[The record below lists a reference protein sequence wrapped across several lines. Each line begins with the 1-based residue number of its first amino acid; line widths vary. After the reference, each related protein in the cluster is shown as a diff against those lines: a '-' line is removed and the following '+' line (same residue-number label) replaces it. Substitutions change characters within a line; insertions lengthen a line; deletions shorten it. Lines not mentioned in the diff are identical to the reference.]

1 MVYPISASVGTMCST
16 ALCVKL
22 HHVGHV
28 SPESGGGSTLRTA
41 SQHLSTEVLEAGRGC
56 CYCYCY
62 WGLIVQGSDYHP
74 VGTERIVK
82 NHYPRTNSA
91 PEIPIIQ
98 GLRYL
103 NFELALFG
111 AFSSIRPV
119 HPYRYFTANYY
130 TIPIAYIPSRER
142 NKVQYNIWDNCC
154 LLKVHLLD
162 STKDWYP
169 TIHRKLV
176 SLIRAYVTVVAQ
188 TDQIIWEDSL

>member
-1 MVYPISASVGTMCST
+1 MSSSLYCY
-16 ALCVKL
+16 CY
-22 HHVGHV
+22 
-28 SPESGGGSTLRTA
+28 
-41 SQHLSTEVLEAGRGC
+41 C

-82 NHYPRTNSA
+82 NPDYPRTSSA
-91 PEIPIIQ
+91 SEIPIIQ

-103 NFELALFG
+103 KFESALFG

-119 HPYRYFTANYY
+119 QPYRYFTANYY
-130 TIPIAYIPSRER
+130 MIPIAYIPSRER

-162 STKDWYP
+162 STKDWYS

-176 SLIRAYVTVVAQ
+176 TLINKSIRNSRSSNRSNNLGGQSVKTVYLMYHIKGPPSTLWLAVLVKN
-188 TDQIIWEDSL
+188 S